1 MANPLWAP
9 WRMEYILAPKDRSR
23 PCIFCGLGAVSPAEA
38 RERHLIA
45 STEHAFVV
53 LNEGARAGSDE
64 LIEHCRKS
72 LAPYKVPSQIHLVG
86 ALPRTT
92 VGKIDN

>member
-1 MANPLWAP
+1 
-9 WRMEYILAPKDRSR
+9 
-23 PCIFCGLGAVSPAEA
+23 
-38 RERHLIA
+38 
-45 STEHAFVV
+45 V

-92 VGKIDN
+92 VGKIDKLALRAKLAALVQA